1 MIRETDIELAL
12 KAAIDAGNLVWPI
25 SWPNQDHPGDKPHIV
40 IEIVRVNRRDETLN
54 GENPISLGRLI
65 ATVVVAKGTSTK
77 VANEKADA
85 ISDLFPMA
93 RRIPVAGGEIVI
105 LKPADVMDG
114 YPEDAEWRVPVRIS
128 YEAS

>member
-12 KAAIDAGNLVWPI
+12 KAAIEAGNLAWPVA
-25 SWPNQDHPGDKPHIV
+25 WPNQDLPGDKPHIV
-40 IEIVRVNRRDETLN
+40 VEIVRVNRRDETLA
-54 GENPISLGRLI
+54 GESPISLGRLI

-85 ISDLFPMA
+85 ISELFPMA
-93 RRIPVAGGEIVI
+93 RRIAVPGGEIVI

-114 YPEDAEWRVPVRIS
+114 YPEGADWRVPVRIS